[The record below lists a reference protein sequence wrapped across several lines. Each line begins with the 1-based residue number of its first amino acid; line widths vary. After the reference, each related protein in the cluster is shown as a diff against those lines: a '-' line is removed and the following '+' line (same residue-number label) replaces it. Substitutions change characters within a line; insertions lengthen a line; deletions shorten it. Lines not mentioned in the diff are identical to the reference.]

1 MKFRLLNIDFTVSY
15 SLVCLGAICIIL
27 NIFSGFICCVTAVIL
42 HESGHLIAMI
52 LCKSPPDKIKIS
64 LFEIKIINSS
74 RQSNTTRQNIFIIF
88 FGPLVNF
95 VCFIPFYLLY
105 LCNGEFL
112 LSIAMANLFTGL
124 FNMLPVMSLD
134 GGQLMYVILCKRFSE
149 KSAERAVDV
158 TALIILFPLTVL
170 GFVVL
175 LNSKYNFSLLFVCA
189 YLIASL
195 IFRNNR
201 YY

>member
-15 SLVCLGAICIIL
+15 SLVCLGAICVIL
-27 NIFSGFICCVTAVIL
+27 NIFLGFLCCVMAVII
-42 HESGHLIAMI
+42 HECGH
-52 LCKSPPDKIKIS
+52 
-64 LFEIKIINSS
+64 LFEIKITNSS
-74 RQSNTTRQNIFIIF
+74 RQLNTTRQNIFIIF

-95 VCFIPFYLLY
+95 ICFILFYLLY
-105 LCNGEFL
+105 LCNSEFL
-112 LSIAMANLFTGL
+112 LPIAMANLCTGL

-134 GGQLMYVILCKRFSE
+134 GGQLMYVILCRKFSE
-149 KSAERAVDV
+149 KSAERIINITAV
-158 TALIILFPLTVL
+158 IILFPLTVL
-170 GFVVL
+170 GFMVL

-195 IFRNNR
+195 LCKNNR